1 MNTIEKAIE
10 AAGAAYALSRRIG
23 ISRQAVEQWAMSRV
37 PAERVLELER
47 ATEGKVTRHELRPD
61 IYPAEGV

>member
-10 AAGAAYALSRRIG
+10 AAGGAYALAKRIG
-23 ISRQAVEQWAMSRV
+23 VSRQAVEQWAMSRV

-47 ATEGKVTRHELRPD
+47 ATQGQVTRHEIRPD
-61 IYPAEGV
+61 IYPEGV